1 MAGYQYLSDT
11 DVSRLREWHRWLNDK
26 AGRADRARLRRA
38 VEPMDVMPTP
48 AFIRF
53 LKDMPER
60 WQKDEQ
66 IRIEDAALVATVIAH
81 VKNDNTSKT
90 IDVDSSEAM
99 DVSFARSLAMP
110 RERGGRPPL
119 SELRFFQLQ
128 KSRDTAEF
136 YRRIVRALALLDGR
150 ANIASLAND
159 LLHWQREM
167 RTIPARHP
175 QERLA
180 VRWAT
185 DYYAVLPD

>member
-11 DVSRLREWHRWLNDK
+11 DVNRLRAWHRWLNDN

-38 VEPMDVMPTP
+38 VDPVDVMPTP

-60 WQKDEQ
+60 WQQDEQ

-81 VKNDNTSKT
+81 VKTDNPAKM
-90 IDVDSSEAM
+90 IDGDSSKSR
-99 DVSFARSLAMP
+99 DFSFARSLATP

-136 YRRIVRALALLDGR
+136 YRRIVRALALLDGK
-150 ANIASLAND
+150 ASIASLAND
-159 LLHWQREM
+159 LLHWQKEM
-167 RTIPARHP
+167 RTMPARYP